1 MSKFFTQ
8 FGIDPRLLGMIFA
21 LLGIWL
27 IFHFL
32 TDGRFLTPRNLY
44 NLSVQSAS
52 VAIMACGMVFVI
64 VARHIDLSVGSM
76 LGFIGMIMGAI
87 QLHVL
92 PDFFG
97 HGSPAIWVV
106 TVFIGLSV
114 GAAAGSLQ
122 GVLIGYAAIPSFIVT
137 LGGFLVWRGAAW
149 WVTSGQTVAP
159 LDPTFKLLGGGAAGN
174 LGELLSLIFG
184 IGASIFALCA
194 ILMSRRQRQRHG
206 FNSLPISADVFKAV
220 LGVSAILIFVLV
232 MNSYEVPA
240 RAAQRIAEARGFEID
255 PTSRTMRHGIAIP
268 VLIVL
273 LVASFMTVVATRTP
287 FGRAIFAVGGNPDA
301 AALSGIRV
309 RLLTVKIFALMGMLT
324 ALSSV
329 VATARLQSAAND
341 LGTLDELRVIA
352 AAVIGGTA
360 LSGGVGTIY
369 GATLGAIIMQ
379 SLQSG
384 MAMVGVDAP
393 LQSIVVGFVLV
404 LAVFIDIQYRKTF
417 GD

>member
-1 MSKFFTQ
+1 MSKLFSK
-8 FGIDPRLLGMIFA
+8 FGMDPRLIGMIFA

-27 IFHFL
+27 VFYFL
-32 TDGRFLTPRNLY
+32 TDGRFLTARNLY
-44 NLSVQSAS
+44 NLSVQSSS
-52 VAIMACGMVFVI
+52 VAIMACGMVFII

-76 LGFIGMIMGAI
+76 LGFIGMVMGTI
-87 QLHVL
+87 QLNVL
-92 PDFFG
+92 PDVFG
-97 HGSPAIWVV
+97 QGSYAIWI
-106 TVFIGLSV
+106 TT
-114 GAAAGSLQ
+114 
-122 GVLIGYAAIPSFIVT
+122 VLIGLLVGATAGAMQGFLIGYGAIPSFIVT

-174 LGELLSLIFG
+174 LGETLSLLFG
-184 IGASIFALCA
+184 LAACLLA
-194 ILMSRRQRQRHG
+194 VYTILMARRQRQKHG
-206 FNSLPISADVFKAV
+206 FNSLPISADILKAV
-220 LGVSAILIFVLV
+220 LGISAILAFVLV

-240 RAAQRIAEARGFEID
+240 RAAARIAEARGYELD
-255 PTSRTMRHGIAIP
+255 PDGRTLRHGIAIP

-273 LVASFMTVVATRTP
+273 LVASFMTIIATRTA

-301 AALSGIRV
+301 AALSGINV
-309 RLLTVKIFALMGMLT
+309 RLLTVKIFALMGTLT
-324 ALSSV
+324 ALSAV
-329 VATARLQSAAND
+329 VASARLQSAAND

-369 GATLGAIIMQ
+369 GAVLGAVIMQ